1 MGMNLGQSISS
12 TTPGDRVIGVRHRML
27 RFEMPK
33 KNRIDASSLEDNS
46 NRWEM
51 FTGGD
56 WAREKNVMEANLE
69 DELGGDL
76 ECDEDKDE
84 LAILEA
90 EDF

>member
-1 MGMNLGQSISS
+1 M
-12 TTPGDRVIGVRHRML
+12 RYRKL

-33 KNRIDASSLEDNS
+33 KNSVDTSSLENNS

-69 DELGGDL
+69 DELAGDL
-76 ECDEDKDE
+76 ECDGDKDE
-84 LAILEA
+84 MVILEA
-90 EDF
+90 EDAQMVP